1 MKIASIHAKI
11 ASRANIDT
19 NKSNGTQ
26 PNQNFEMFFTKL
38 RVPTHF
44 QKNPQILESEL
55 KFLHNLRKT

>member
-1 MKIASIHAKI
+1 MLKLPQG
-11 ASRANIDT
+11 ANTDI
-19 NKSNGTQ
+19 NKPNGTQ
-26 PNQNFEMFFTKL
+26 PNQNFEIFFTKL